1 MSNILIIKH
10 GSLGDLIQANGAIKD
25 IKEYYENRKV
35 FLLTSKPYSLFM
47 SECPYIDGVIIDKRL
62 PRWNLF
68 FLHNLKKLLSKY
80 NFTKVFDLQNSNRTK
95 FYKRFI
101 LNNAEWSSSTDAL
114 ETGQKKKDFDK
125 YPVLDRMEIQLKKN
139 NIPIN
144 YIKNI
149 DLSWADDDIT
159 SLTKQYTNRDYILVF
174 PFCSKKHQNKK
185 WPFFKDLISR
195 IRRDYKN
202 NYSVLIAPGPNEIKE
217 AEQLNAKIVMKN
229 GESIDIKTL
238 VSLISSA
245 KFVIANDTGPAH
257 IASHL
262 KKKGLALFG
271 SHTSAKK
278 VSIENSNFK
287 AISVK
292 NLVDLDVET
301 VMKEIK
307 AHLNELNILFYN
319 FIPTKIFRKLKGICA

>member
-25 IKEYYENRKV
+25 IKDFYSNRKV

-47 SECPYIDGVIIDKRL
+47 SECPYIDGVITDKRL

-68 FLHNLKKLLSKY
+68 FLYNLKKLLSKY
-80 NFTKVFDLQNSNRTK
+80 NFSKVFDLQNSSRTK
-95 FYKRFI
+95 FYKNFVI
-101 LNNAEWSSSTDAL
+101 KNADWCSSETTL
-114 ETGQKKKDFDK
+114 EPGQRKKDFDEH
-125 YPVLDRMEIQLKKN
+125 PVLDRMEAQLKKSGV
-139 NIPIN
+139 PTK
-144 YIKNI
+144 YVKNV
-149 DLSWADDDIT
+149 DLSWAKDDLLNVT
-159 SLTKQYTNRDYILVF
+159 QQFTNRDYILLF

-202 NYSVLIAPGPNEIKE
+202 KYSVLIAPGPDEIKE
-217 AEQLNAKIVMKN
+217 AKQLNAKIIMN
-229 GESIDIKTL
+229 GEKPINIKM
-238 VSLISSA
+238 LISLVNDA
-245 KFVIANDTGPAH
+245 KFIISNDTGPAH

-262 KKKGLALFG
+262 NKKGLALFG

-287 AISVK
+287 ALSVK
-292 NLVDLDVET
+292 NLADLNVDT
-301 VMKEIK
+301 VIEEIK
-307 AHLNELNILFYN
+307 NRLN
-319 FIPTKIFRKLKGICA
+319 